1 MSEKMLGNP
10 QSRLNRRYGFVFW
23 LEEGLWTARAP
34 AVSGAYGVGATA
46 VEAKDDLIQALEA
59 LSEYL
64 KKSDEKMKAAVCDLL
79 VATWKTKKPG
89 RRRK

>member
-1 MSEKMLGNP
+1 
-10 QSRLNRRYGFVFW
+10 
-23 LEEGLWTARAP
+23 
-34 AVSGAYGVGATA
+34 VSGAYGVGATA